1 MKKNNLIILLI
12 SCLSLFSCSSS
23 KKINMFFYSDDDE
36 FITELSDQL
45 KDKLSPYFDIE
56 INYADNSQSTQNYQI
71 VDAISTNS
79 NLIVVNTVD
88 RLASSS
94 IVEKAATKNIPL
106 IFVNREP
113 LIEDIIS
120 YDNAYYV
127 GTDSAYEGKLQA
139 KIAHNLFQENGGFV
153 NSRFDKNH
161 DGILQI
167 VLIKGEQGHQDSEE
181 RSQNS
186 ISQLKIMGYNVQ
198 ILESVFCDWSRD
210 IALESFHKIYNHH
223 QNEIELVIS
232 CNDEMALGCSDYLKT
247 LPDYD
252 SSQTILDQYFPII
265 GVNGRSLG
273 IEAIKNG
280 DIYGTVTNDSSA
292 QADAI
297 YQLAMRLLN
306 NQSLSD
312 FPYTFDRGK
321 FIRTKGEILTLD
333 TLEEKQLL

>member
-71 VDAISTNS
+71 VDAIGKNS

-139 KIAHNLFQENGGFV
+139 KIAHDLFQENGGFV

-186 ISQLKIMGYNVQ
+186 ISQLKMMGYNIQ
-198 ILESVFCDWSRD
+198 ILESVFCDWSRE
-210 IALESFHKIYNHH
+210 ITLETFRNIYKSYD
-223 QNEIELVIS
+223 NEIELVLS

-273 IEAIKNG
+273 IEAIEDG

-333 TLEEKQLL
+333 TLKERQLI

>member
-12 SCLSLFSCSSS
+12 FCLSLFGCSSN

-45 KDKLSPYFDIE
+45 NDKLSPYFDIE

-71 VDAISTNS
+71 VDAIGKNS

-139 KIAHNLFQENGGFV
+139 KIAHDLFQENGGFV

-186 ISQLKIMGYNVQ
+186 ISQLKMMGYNIQ
-198 ILESVFCDWSRD
+198 ILESVFCDWSRE
-210 IALESFHKIYNHH
+210 ITLETFRNIYKSYD
-223 QNEIELVIS
+223 NEIELVLS

-273 IEAIKNG
+273 IEAIQDG

-321 FIRTKGEILTLD
+321 FIRTKGEILTLE
-333 TLEEKQLL
+333 TLKEK